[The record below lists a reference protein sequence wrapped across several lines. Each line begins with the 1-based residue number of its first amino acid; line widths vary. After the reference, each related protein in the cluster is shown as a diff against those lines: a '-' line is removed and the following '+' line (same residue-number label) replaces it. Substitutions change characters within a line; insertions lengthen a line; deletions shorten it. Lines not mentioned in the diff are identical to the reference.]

1 MTGREKKE
9 YNDLFFVCSLIEYMG
24 RNTKN
29 HRNVIV
35 NAIGK
40 EKLKHLYD
48 LADVYHSENMDK
60 LNDELIEQYHINNG
74 TFDNVADGEYSI
86 PTHWDIGKV
95 YKRLIIDV
103 GEKQGKEPIDALIEV
118 YNSWLSR
125 KLEDYNSSLYYENP
139 AYLYESYNKGEVLQ
153 KKEPCFK
160 SVNERLI
167 IQNYALDKS

>member
-9 YNDLFFVCSLIEYMG
+9 YNDLFFVCSLIEYIG

-40 EKLKHLYD
+40 DKLQHIYD
-48 LADVYHSENMDK
+48 LADVYHSENIDK
-60 LNDELIEQYHINNG
+60 VTDELINNFHIEEG
-74 TFDNVADGEYSI
+74 TFDNVAEGKYSI

-95 YKRLIIDV
+95 YKRLIVDICN
-103 GEKQGKEPIDALIEV
+103 KQKKEPIDALMEV

-125 KLEDYNSSLYYENP
+125 KIEDFNSSLYYESP
-139 AYLYESYNKGEVLQ
+139 DYLYESYVKGEVL
-153 KKEPCFK
+153 
-160 SVNERLI
+160 
-167 IQNYALDKS
+167 